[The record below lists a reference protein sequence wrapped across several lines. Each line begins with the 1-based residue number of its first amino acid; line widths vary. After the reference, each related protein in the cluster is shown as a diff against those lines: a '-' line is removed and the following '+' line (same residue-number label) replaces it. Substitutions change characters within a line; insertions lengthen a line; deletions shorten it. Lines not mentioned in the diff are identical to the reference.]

1 METSTSGTIAAILGE
16 PLPVEL
22 MNTVRGGRGEVLD
35 ALEGDQPVHAWLVAM
50 ADRILA
56 ESGAHSIAFSLEDAQ
71 FIADDLRALRDA
83 LRCLA
88 AEVTEDPRPPTSGM
102 THTQAVTTINTLARA
117 RAELVWPV
125 SGEPSRAATARG
137 SQARLTVGLIARQ
150 AIDFFGGPERHRLRA
165 CLSSHCVLYF
175 VKEHPRREW
184 CTPKCGN
191 RARVKRHY
199 DRQTS
204 TGA

>member
-1 METSTSGTIAAILGE
+1 MDTSTSGTVAAILGE

-22 MNTVRGGRGEVLD
+22 MNTIRGGRGGVRD
-35 ALEGDQPVHAWLVAM
+35 ALDGDVAVHVWLNAMVERVA
-50 ADRILA
+50 A
-56 ESGAHSIAFSLEDAQ
+56 ESGVQSIAYPLKDARYV
-71 FIADDLRALRDA
+71 AGDLRALRDA

-88 AEVTEDPRPPTSGM
+88 AESTEDPRTPTSGIA
-102 THTQAVTTINTLARA
+102 HTQAVSTINTLART

-125 SGEPSRAATARG
+125 DGEPARTATARG

-150 AIDFFGGPERHRLRA
+150 AVDFFGGPQRHQLRA
-165 CLSSHCVLYF
+165 CLASHCVLYF
-175 VKEHPRREW
+175 VKDHSRREW

-199 DRQTS
+199 DRQS
-204 TGA
+204 DAGS

>member
-1 METSTSGTIAAILGE
+1 METGTSGTIAAILGE

-22 MNTVRGGRGEVLD
+22 MNTVRGGRGEIRD
-35 ALEGDQPVHAWLVAM
+35 ALVGDAAVLSWLNAM
-50 ADRILA
+50 EDRILA
-56 ESGAHSIAFSLEDAQ
+56 ESGAHTIAFSLEDAQ
-71 FIADDLRALRDA
+71 VVAGDLRALRDA

-102 THTQAVTTINTLARA
+102 AHTRAVTTINTLARA

-125 SGEPSRAATARG
+125 NGEPSRAATARG

-150 AIDFFGGPERHRLRA
+150 AIDFFGGPERHQLRA
-165 CLSSHCVLYF
+165 CLASHCVLFF

-199 DRQTS
+199 DRQS
-204 TGA
+204 VAGS

>member
-1 METSTSGTIAAILGE
+1 MEKGTSGTIAAILGE

-22 MNTVRGGRGEVLD
+22 MNTVRGGRGDVRD
-35 ALEGDQPVHAWLVAM
+35 ALNSDEAVHAWLTAM
-50 ADRILA
+50 ADRILV
-56 ESGAHSIAFSLEDAQ
+56 ESGAHTMSFSLEDARVV
-71 FIADDLRALRDA
+71 AGDLRALRDA

-88 AEVTEDPRPPTSGM
+88 AEVTADPRPPTSGI
-102 THTQAVTTINTLARA
+102 THTQAVATVNALARI

-125 SGEPSRAATARG
+125 NEEPTKAVTARG

-150 AIDFFGGPERHRLRA
+150 AVDFFGGLERHHLRA
-165 CLSSHCVLYF
+165 CLASHCVLYF

-199 DRQTS
+199 DRQAVAGS
-204 TGA
+204 

>member
-22 MNTVRGGRGEVLD
+22 MNTVRGGRGEVRD
-35 ALEGDQPVHAWLVAM
+35 ALDGDEPVYAWLNAM

-56 ESGAHSIAFSLEDAQ
+56 ESGAHTIAFSLEDAQ
-71 FIADDLRALRDA
+71 FVAGDLRALRDA

-102 THTQAVTTINTLARA
+102 THTQAVATINTLARA

-125 SGEPSRAATARG
+125 DGEPSRAATARG

-150 AIDFFGGPERHRLRA
+150 AVDFFGGLERHQLRA
-165 CLSSHCVLYF
+165 CLASHCVLYF

-199 DRQTS
+199 DRQTVA
-204 TGA
+204 GP

>member
-1 METSTSGTIAAILGE
+1 METGTSGTIAAILGE

-22 MNTVRGGRGEVLD
+22 MNTVRGGRGEVRD
-35 ALEGDQPVHAWLVAM
+35 ALDTDESVLAWLNAM
-50 ADRILA
+50 AERILA
-56 ESGAHSIAFSLEDAQ
+56 ESGAHTIAFSLHDARAV
-71 FIADDLRALRDA
+71 ADDLRALRDA

-88 AEVTEDPRPPTSGM
+88 AETTDDPRPPTSGT
-102 THTQAVTTINTLARA
+102 THTQAVATINTLARI

-125 SGEPSRAATARG
+125 SEEPTRTVTARG

-150 AIDFFGGPERHRLRA
+150 AVDFFGGPHRHQLRA
-165 CLSSHCVLYF
+165 CLASHCVLYF

-199 DRQTS
+199 DRQTVS
-204 TGA
+204 DA

>member
-1 METSTSGTIAAILGE
+1 METGTSGTIAAILGE

-22 MNTVRGGRGEVLD
+22 MNTVRGGREGVRD
-35 ALEGDQPVHAWLVAM
+35 ALDGDESVYAWLTAM

-56 ESGAHSIAFSLEDAQ
+56 ESGAHTIAFSLEDAR
-71 FIADDLRALRDA
+71 FVAGDLRALRDA

-102 THTQAVTTINTLARA
+102 THTQAVATINTLARA

-125 SGEPSRAATARG
+125 DGEPSRAATARG
-137 SQARLTVGLIARQ
+137 SQARLTVGLIARE
-150 AIDFFGGPERHRLRA
+150 AVDFFGGPERHQLRA
-165 CLSSHCVLYF
+165 CLASHCVLYF

-199 DRQTS
+199 DRQTVVGS
-204 TGA
+204 

>member
-1 METSTSGTIAAILGE
+1 MSTSGTIAALLGE

-22 MNTVRGGRGEVLD
+22 MNTMRGDRGDVRD
-35 ALEGDQPVHAWLVAM
+35 ALDGDVAVHSWLNAM

-56 ESGAHSIAFSLEDAQ
+56 ESGAQTIAFPLEDAR
-71 FIADDLRALRDA
+71 FVAADLRVLRDA

-102 THTQAVTTINTLARA
+102 THAQAVAAINALART
-117 RAELVWPV
+117 RAELVWPTD
-125 SGEPSRAATARG
+125 GEPARTVTARG

-150 AIDFFGGPERHRLRA
+150 AVDFFGGVQRHQLRA
-165 CLSSHCVLYF
+165 CLASPCVLYF

-184 CTPKCGN
+184 CTPRCGN

-199 DRQTS
+199 DRQAAEGS
-204 TGA
+204 

>member
-1 METSTSGTIAAILGE
+1 MDTSTSSTIAAILGE

-22 MNTVRGGRGEVLD
+22 MNTVRGGRGEVRD
-35 ALEGDQPVHAWLVAM
+35 ALDGDVAVHAWLNAM
-50 ADRILA
+50 AERILA
-56 ESGAHSIAFSLEDAQ
+56 ESGAQTIRFPLEDAR
-71 FIADDLRALRDA
+71 IVAGDLRALRDA

-88 AEVTEDPRPPTSGM
+88 SEVTEDPRPPTSGIA
-102 THTQAVTTINTLARA
+102 HAQAVATINTLARI

-125 SGEPSRAATARG
+125 DGEPTRTVTARG

-150 AIDFFGGPERHRLRA
+150 AVDFFGGQGRHQLRA
-165 CLSSHCVLYF
+165 CLASHCVLYF

-199 DRQTS
+199 DRQS
-204 TGA
+204 PAGS